1 MKELFIVNIRL
12 FFFLV
17 GRFSI
22 KPVLFITVR
31 VCVCA
36 RSLGTVNSPGMNC
49 KVCQDII
56 KPLKHMITI
65 RRVHSEE
72 NGTRE

>member
-1 MKELFIVNIRL
+1 MSSRSEGTFCSEYKA

-31 VCVCA
+31 VCVRA
-36 RSLGTVNSPGMNC
+36 L
-49 KVCQDII
+49 
-56 KPLKHMITI
+56 I
-65 RRVHSEE
+65 RDC
-72 NGTRE
+72 